1 MHDIKFIAIYLP
13 QFHPIPEND
22 RWWGKGFTEWTNVTK
37 AVPFF
42 NGHHQPKL
50 PADMGFYDLRNKE
63 TRAQQVALAKNYGIE
78 GFGYYHYW
86 FKGKRLIER
95 PFNEVLESGEPDF
108 PFCLIWANETWSRR
122 WLGEEYDILIK
133 QEYCKEDDI
142 KHAKYLAKA
151 FADRR
156 YITKDGRPVF
166 TIYRPLDLP
175 DVTATINIIKEI
187 AFQTLGIEPFIVA
200 SNSHTK
206 DSDDLLKMGFDGIL
220 NFRPQLGVLPYAF
233 EDGFVR
239 DRLIRNIKKFQVF
252 SGIYKIYDY
261 KEALDLMK
269 NIETATFDDI
279 IPSVFIGWDNSARRG
294 KNGIIIKDNYPVLF
308 ENELRRVKI
317 KLAMAKSNPGFVF
330 INAWNEWAEGNYLE
344 PDTINKHA
352 YLQAVK
358 NVIDKK

>member
-1 MHDIKFIAIYLP
+1 MSEIRFIAIYLP

-22 RWWGKGFTEWTNVTK
+22 KWWGKGFTEWTNVTK
-37 AVPFF
+37 GVPFF
-42 NGHHQPKL
+42 NGHYQPKL
-50 PADMGFYDLRNKE
+50 PSDMGFYDLRNKE
-63 TRAQQVALAKNYGIE
+63 TRAEQVALAKKYGIE
-78 GFGYYHYW
+78 GFAYYHYW

-142 KHAKYLAKA
+142 AHAKYLAKA

-156 YITKDGRPVF
+156 YITIDGRPLF

-175 DVTATINIIKEI
+175 DITATIDIIREI
-187 AFQTLGIEPFIVA
+187 SFQTLGIEPFIVA

-206 DSDDLLKMGFDGIL
+206 NSDDLLKMGFDGIL
-220 NFRPQLGVLPYAF
+220 NFRPQLAVLPYAF
-233 EDGFVR
+233 KDGFVR
-239 DRLIRNIKKFQVF
+239 DRLIRNIKKFIVF

-261 KEALDLMK
+261 EEALDLMK
-269 NIETATFDDI
+269 KIEPLNFDNI
-279 IPSVFIGWDNSARRG
+279 IPSVFVGWDNTARRDV
-294 KNGIIIKDNYPVLF
+294 NGIIIKDNHPHLF
-308 ENELRRVKI
+308 EKELLRVKR
-317 KLAMAKSNPGFVF
+317 KLMKSDPNLGLIFV
-330 INAWNEWAEGNYLE
+330 NAWNEWAEGNYLE
-344 PDTINKHA
+344 PDIKHRYS

-358 NVIDKK
+358 NVADQ